1 MNTLKELFERSLQEF
16 DNGNIDKSKE
26 LAEKV
31 IFLYDATEGYYVLG
45 LIYAVQEQWE
55 KTIINCHKV
64 FEVAPNIV
72 DNLNRLGV
80 SYCQLGNI
88 RKGLSFFSLGR
99 DLGDEH
105 CIENYNY
112 WIKKI

>member
-1 MNTLKELFERSLQEF
+1 MNTIKELFEKSLQDF
-16 DNGNIDKSKE
+16 DNGNINKSKE
-26 LAEKV
+26 LAEKI

-55 KTIINCHKV
+55 KSIINCLKV
-64 FEVAPNIV
+64 FEATPNIV

-80 SYCQLGNI
+80 AYCHLGDI
-88 RKGLSFFSLGR
+88 RKGLSFFSLGS
-99 DLGDEH
+99 DLGDKY

-112 WIKKI
+112 WIEKI